1 MERLKEQAM
10 YILEKHQLR
19 GDMIITSKQ
28 IQGKS
33 QEEETLCTLSTMGYC
48 ITGWTLEKENL
59 WSSNVKK
66 NFLLSSKMWK
76 KIPGEALLHA
86 CLNYTGPITRKQLRN
101 HSTLIK
107 RGDRLLRSD
116 SLFLKPETMGCSEFA
131 EFSLN
136 SLLLFFVREASFFV

>member
-48 ITGWTLEKENL
+48 ITG
-59 WSSNVKK
+59 
-66 NFLLSSKMWK
+66 
-76 KIPGEALLHA
+76 
-86 CLNYTGPITRKQLRN
+86 
-101 HSTLIK
+101 
-107 RGDRLLRSD
+107 
-116 SLFLKPETMGCSEFA
+116 
-131 EFSLN
+131 
-136 SLLLFFVREASFFV
+136 